1 MKTRKKIS
9 LILSTA
15 LLIMPEI
22 IGATE
27 YVKCGGDNRF
37 PLLFTNMTATFV
49 NIIKILVP
57 IFLVIGG
64 MISFFKV
71 TISSNV
77 EEDLKKAKNTLINR
91 IIAAVVIFF
100 TLSIINFAVSLV
112 AGTGSKLMDCVNCFM
127 NPEKCQKVS
136 EDNSEKICP
145 GFISDQSRYDENCNL
160 IDKEGLDQKRND
172 VDYIDMDNI
181 EDNSSNTN
189 NNTPFSY
196 DNFLF
201 IGDSRYVG
209 ISSQLKEFGQNI
221 TVSAVV
227 GKSASDWLNNTTG
240 EYALPDNASGISVML
255 GVNNPSDTIT
265 MKQLL
270 NRLHEKYP
278 SAIIYI
284 NSVYNVGTA
293 YRGSVTNEQI
303 ANFNNEMSLFASQN
317 SWSRYVDVT
326 NGLNDRYNFIKSE
339 YTNDGLHLNEIGQ
352 QKLIENIR
360 NNVR

>member
-27 YVKCGGDNRF
+27 YISCGKGHRF
-37 PLLFTNMTATFV
+37 PLLFAKVTSNFII
-49 NIIKILVP
+49 IIKVLVP
-57 IFLVIGG
+57 ILLVIGG

-112 AGTGSKLMDCVNCFM
+112 AGTGSNLMDCINCFM
-127 NPEKCQKVS
+127 NPDKCATA
-136 EDNSEKICP
+136 EPDDIINP
-145 GFISDQSRYDENCNL
+145 GFINNERRTEESNN
-160 IDKEGLDQKRND
+160 
-172 VDYIDMDNI
+172 YIDT
-181 EDNSSNTN
+181 TN
-189 NNTPFSY
+189 NNANNYSNNNDKTVSF

-240 EYALPDNASGISVML
+240 EYALPDNASGVSVML